1 MLHLLEM
8 ADNKDAGHPPLQDPN
23 SPDYVCVTCQNRVN
37 SLCLACQ
44 ELALLRGNSTTNE
57 RDNSDSYTP
66 QAMSDSDTESAYD
79 ADTIIDSPNSRS
91 STLQLNLSDNS
102 NDENNVSDNN
112 LSDEEVESIEEPA
125 PLMPRRRPI
134 RNRLMLL
141 FGACERGTT
150 FKLPLIA
157 RNRFDSVSNAVS
169 NDPDD
174 SDLSDMPPLEGSD
187 EDDGDI

>member
-8 ADNKDAGHPPLQDPN
+8 ADKEGAGHPPLQDLN

-37 SLCLACQ
+37 SLCLPCQ

-57 RDNSDSYTP
+57 RDNSDSYP
-66 QAMSDSDTESAYD
+66 PEPMSDSDKDSAYD

-91 STLQLNLSDNS
+91 STLQLYVSDNS

-112 LSDEEVESIEEPA
+112 LNDEEVESIQELA
-125 PLMPRRRPI
+125 PLMPRRRPTL
-134 RNRLMLL
+134 NRAVVL
-141 FGACERGTT
+141 FGSSAPVTT
-150 FKLPLIA
+150 LKLPLLA
-157 RNRFDSVSNAVS
+157 RNRSDSVSNAVS

>member
-8 ADNKDAGHPPLQDPN
+8 ADKEGAGHPPLQDLN

-37 SLCLACQ
+37 SLCLPCQ

-57 RDNSDSYTP
+57 RDNSDSYP
-66 QAMSDSDTESAYD
+66 PEPMSDSDKDSAYD

-91 STLQLNLSDNS
+91 STLQLYVSDNS

-112 LSDEEVESIEEPA
+112 LNDEEVESIEEPA

-134 RNRLMLL
+134 RNRLTVL
-141 FGACERGTT
+141 FGACAPGTT
-150 FKLPLIA
+150 FKLPLIV
-157 RNRFDSVSNAVS
+157 RNRFDLVSNAVS